1 MGTPAYMA
9 PEQHLGRPADARTD
23 QFGYCVAL
31 YEALYRARPFS
42 GKTRAAL
49 QRAVVGGHV
58 DPLPTDRRVPRRVG
72 RILLR
77 GLAARPE
84 DRYPDMAELLRD
96 LAAMQPPRSRRLAY
110 LAAAAAGGLLALGL
124 AQISSC

>member
-1 MGTPAYMA
+1 MA
-9 PEQHLGRPADARTD
+9 PEQHLGQPADARTD
-23 QFGYCVAL
+23 QFGYCITL

-58 DPLPTDRRVPRRVG
+58 DPLPAERGVPRRVG
-72 RILLR
+72 QILRR
-77 GLAARPE
+77 GLSARPE
-84 DRYPDMAELLRD
+84 QRYPDMHELLRE
-96 LAAMQPPRSRRLAY
+96 LEGMQAPRSRRLAY